1 MKLFTKLKNNTCPNC
16 LNNSLVLYE
25 YSSNGTM
32 KVLNDEGY
40 VKNDKIITNNF
51 INKLYCTNCKSEY
64 EVEKQGMTYKI
75 KSNLPKIPVIY
86 KTKNPFQE

>member
-40 VKNDKIITNNF
+40 IKNDKIITNKF
-51 INKLYCTNCKSEY
+51 ISKLYCTNCNSEY

-75 KSNLPKIPVIY
+75 KSKLPKIPVIY